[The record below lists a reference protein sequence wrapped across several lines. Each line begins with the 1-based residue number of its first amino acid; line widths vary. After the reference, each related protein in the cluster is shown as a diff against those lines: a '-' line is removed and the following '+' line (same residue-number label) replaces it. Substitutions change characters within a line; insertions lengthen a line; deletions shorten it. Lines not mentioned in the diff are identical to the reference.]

1 LKKGIQVFG
10 DKGVEAVISELKHLH
25 DRHVIEPIYPSDITI
40 TEQKRALP
48 CTMFL
53 KRKDQEKFKDVG
65 VLMEEIN
72 VLILQRKRQVHLCV
86 G

>member
-53 KRKDQEKFKDVG
+53 KIQGRGCADGRNQRLDIAK
-65 VLMEEIN
+65 EEAGSPMCRI
-72 VLILQRKRQVHLCV
+72 I
-86 G
+86 